1 MTDPNERITSTTTG
15 VGAPATSAH
24 AADFAADPL
33 ASLHKMSTTAGISSQ
48 EYVAINVPSLL
59 ALLLGAASVLAVLMP
74 VPLLLIPVLGVMTG
88 LVSLSQ
94 IRRSNGTQTG
104 RGFAL
109 LGIVLSLVI
118 GGLVLVRAV
127 VEQNRG
133 RADQAAIAQKI
144 EEFGRHISAKEYDK
158 AYALFSERFRARVE
172 RATFDAT
179 WEQSQSYPELGRI
192 ESMKWNQTGIIIEKD
207 PNSENRVSSAY
218 AWVKFEKSPE
228 MARHPMVFRT
238 VDGQWVLDDIPQVF
252 PSRQRRPTR

>member
-1 MTDPNERITSTTTG
+1 MTDLKDTTLPT
-15 VGAPATSAH
+15 APATTDASGS
-24 AADFAADPL
+24 DSL

-74 VPLLLIPVLGVMTG
+74 VPLLLIPAVGVITG
-88 LVSLSQ
+88 LVALSQ

-109 LGIVLSLVI
+109 LGIVLALAI

-133 RADQAAIAQKI
+133 RADRAVLAQKI
-144 EEFGRHISAKEYDK
+144 EELGRHVSAKEYDK
-158 AYALFSERFRARVE
+158 AYAMFSDRFRARVN
-172 RATFDAT
+172 RTAFDAT
-179 WEQSQSYPELGRI
+179 WDQAQGYPELGRI
-192 ESMKWNQTGIIIEKD
+192 VSMSWNQTSIAVEKD

-228 MARHPMVFRT
+228 MARHPIVFRT
-238 VDGQWVLDDIPQVF
+238 VDGQWVLDDIPQMF